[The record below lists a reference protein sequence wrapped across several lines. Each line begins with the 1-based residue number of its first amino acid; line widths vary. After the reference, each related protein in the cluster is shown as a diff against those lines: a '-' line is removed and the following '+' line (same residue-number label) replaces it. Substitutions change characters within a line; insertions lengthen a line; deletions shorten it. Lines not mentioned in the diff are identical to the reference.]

1 MVVPDDLRPASSL
14 LRQGGNK
21 RTGCLAAASR
31 AQKEPRRHASL
42 SGASQAHRHGSS
54 GRRRV
59 VVVTRT
65 NAAVPSAWS

>member
-1 MVVPDDLRPASSL
+1 MADDLRPASSL
-14 LRQGGNK
+14 LRQGGNH
-21 RTGCLAAASR
+21 RTGCLAAAS
-31 AQKEPRRHASL
+31 QKEPRRHDSL